1 MKGLIY
7 REFYLSRKPFIL
19 MLLVYVLFV
28 GMLSLVFISTYAGN
42 LAGTEGVEEMRSS
55 MFSQMYLYAGLIA
68 IVGTVYGHNDIIE
81 KDYQS
86 HWQLYTYTIPISEK
100 KIAASK
106 FIVRGAFLL
115 LGMVLAFLADII
127 FSAAAKLPLSTGHF
141 KNILIAGLLYGVV
154 CFLDIPTMLRFR
166 TQAKNAAIGLAIVM
180 PLFAAFTYGAHK
192 VIRFGYAEAKRLYP
206 DLEGDAGMGKVLM
219 PYIVK
224 YRDMAVW
231 IAPIVFVL
239 TVLLMYIWSVKELKR
254 RRY

>member
-1 MKGLIY
+1 
-7 REFYLSRKPFIL
+7 

-28 GMLSLVFISTYAGN
+28 GMFSLVFISTYAGN

-55 MFSQMYLYAGLIA
+55 MYSQMYIYAGLIA

-86 HWQLYTYTIPISEK
+86 HWQLYSYTIPISEK

-106 FIVRGAFLL
+106 FIVRGAFLI
-115 LGMVLAFLADII
+115 LGMVLAYIADII
-127 FSAAAKLPLSTGHF
+127 FAAAAKLPLSTGHL
-141 KNILIAGLLYGVV
+141 KNIFIAGMLYGAV
-154 CFLDIPTMLRFR
+154 CFLDIPSMLRFR
-166 TQAKNAAIGLAIVM
+166 TQAKNAAIGLAIVT
-180 PLFAAFTYGAHK
+180 PLLAAFTYGAYK
-192 VIRFGYAEAKRLYP
+192 VTKFGYAEAKRLYP
-206 DLEGDAGMGKVLM
+206 DLEGDAGMRKVLM

>member
-1 MKGLIY
+1 
-7 REFYLSRKPFIL
+7 
-19 MLLVYVLFV
+19 
-28 GMLSLVFISTYAGN
+28 
-42 LAGTEGVEEMRSS
+42 
-55 MFSQMYLYAGLIA
+55 
-68 IVGTVYGHNDIIE
+68 
-81 KDYQS
+81 
-86 HWQLYTYTIPISEK
+86 
-100 KIAASK
+100 
-106 FIVRGAFLL
+106 
-115 LGMVLAFLADII
+115 
-127 FSAAAKLPLSTGHF
+127 
-141 KNILIAGLLYGVV
+141 
-154 CFLDIPTMLRFR
+154 MLRFR

-239 TVLLMYIWSVKELKR
+239 TVLLMYIWAVKELKR

>member
-7 REFYLSRKPFIL
+7 REFHLSRKPFI
-19 MLLVYVLFV
+19 MMMLVYVIFV
-28 GMLSLVFISTYAGN
+28 SMFSLVFISTYAGN

-55 MFSQMYLYAGLIA
+55 LYSQMYIYAGLIA

-86 HWQLYTYTIPISEK
+86 HWQLYSYTIPMNEK

-106 FIVRGAFLL
+106 FIVRGTFLI

-127 FSAAAKLPLSTGHF
+127 FAAAAKLPLSTGHL
-141 KNILIAGLLYGVV
+141 KNIFIAGMLYGAV
-154 CFLDIPTMLRFR
+154 CFFDIPSMLRFR
-166 TQAKNAAIGLAIVM
+166 TQAKNAAVGLAIAA
-180 PLFAAFTYGAHK
+180 PLFAALGYGAFK
-192 VIRFGYAEAKRLYP
+192 VIKFGYAEAKRLYP
-206 DLEGDAGMGKVLM
+206 DLEGDAGMRKVLM